1 MRLHYLILAHH
12 HPERLG
18 DLLAALDHPC
28 VRVVVHIDRKAD
40 STLFSRAAAAHA
52 NVEFVDDRQRVE
64 VRWGGWS
71 QVEATLR
78 MLRVVA
84 HDVEDDDYVCLVSG
98 DTYPLKDQGDVLAFL
113 QQGAPAQYIS
123 GVPMPSAEFSKPLT
137 RISRLRVEY
146 DPRSD
151 RRQLVKRAVNR
162 AGVPLPYRR
171 ALGARIPYAGSQW
184 WCLSGSM
191 VRWMLSE
198 IAADPW
204 FARFARFTATP
215 DEFFFHTLVFN
226 SPYRDQIVPAVMY
239 ADWHRPSGP
248 RPAPIDHDHV
258 RFLLSSRL
266 RVNQDN
272 GEGVALFTRKVFDN
286 EVADAIR
293 RDLWGLRL
301 SEPVGER

>member
-1 MRLHYLILAHH
+1 
-12 HPERLG
+12 
-18 DLLAALDHPC
+18 
-28 VRVVVHIDRKAD
+28 
-40 STLFSRAAAAHA
+40 
-52 NVEFVDDRQRVE
+52 
-64 VRWGGWS
+64 
-71 QVEATLR
+71 
-78 MLRVVA
+78 
-84 HDVEDDDYVCLVSG
+84 
-98 DTYPLKDQGDVLAFL
+98 
-113 QQGAPAQYIS
+113 
-123 GVPMPSAEFSKPLT
+123 MPSAVFSKPLT

-151 RRQLVKRAVNR
+151 RRQLVRRAVNR

-171 ALGARIPYAGSQW
+171 ALGVRIPYAGSQW

-239 ADWHRPSGP
+239 ADWYRPSGP

-258 RFLLSSRL
+258 RFLLFSRL

-272 GEGVALFTRKVFDN
+272 GEGVALFARKVFDN
-286 EVADAIR
+286 EVAGAIR